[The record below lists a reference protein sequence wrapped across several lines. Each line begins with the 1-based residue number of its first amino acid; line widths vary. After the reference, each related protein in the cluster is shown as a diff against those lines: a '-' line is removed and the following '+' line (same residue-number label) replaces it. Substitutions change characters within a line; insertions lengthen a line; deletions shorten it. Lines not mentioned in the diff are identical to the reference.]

1 MNDSSRPARP
11 VAPPS
16 PFGPPPAV
24 HVAPPTLAAP
34 QLAVSAPQPAISAQ
48 QAPALPPRS
57 QVVRSSQLG
66 NSTQHVEVSS
76 NGEALNRQLD
86 AIIRPTTVE
95 DLAKKG
101 GQLKAV
107 KERDLRELIRQSLLQ
122 LLASETAMSSA
133 EQERILDRVQGE
145 LKKKMTAH
153 AGEQAER
160 LAVAAEN
167 QALHGRMQQL
177 EQDHAD
183 RAGELGRLRASLAT
197 AQREVIEL
205 RADLDRQAL
214 LAPQPMTAGT
224 NEEPW
229 ARAVDEAWFSGRQ
242 RREAARGGTPTG
254 ELLSTALQ
262 GHLATCAELL
272 ADYAANPPGGDAAAD
287 VLARI
292 RVLLAVHV
300 RDQTWISELQQR
312 ATVVAGER
320 DDARA
325 AAEAEL
331 QRTIEIEAQLDELTA
346 QLAAYEAGVAERDD
360 LIAGRDAALAEAD
373 AALVAAHADLAAHA
387 AHEERTPYLTLPDTS
402 RDGELTE
409 LRDRLD
415 DALRRCED
423 AVRARTRVEQ
433 DLAAAA
439 GGRAAAEHHLV
450 GAENRLASAEQRVR
464 DLQQQLGD
472 QRKTTDIARLASV
485 EVEAQRAEVTGL
497 KNLLHEREQTL
508 AGERDRAHADR
519 DRHRADG
526 AVRLEALKRV
536 EQALL
541 VLRDQLAERDA
552 ECATLQAQL
561 AEAQAQSQAAA
572 APPQLS
578 AHHEEANAQHFAPLM
593 TALVERDA
601 LRDTSEKAAAALAA
615 GYMSR
620 LHFELEGVERRTAE
634 RIAAL
639 ALTLAQ
645 VRSLPAVSNVPA
657 PTIQP
662 PAAPVISE
670 RLVPVAPASVVP
682 AAIPRSEKPAKRP
695 ALARV
700 AGPACLGDD
709 ERARF
714 AYLRGARPRLIVHG
728 ATWDHQDLA
737 ATSAATGSRPVIVMV
752 DSEPWVVYR
761 DHSGALH
768 WASAGAR
775 GMILGEGLVAG
786 EPAILVDPA
795 QNRWLLAARDAQGR
809 AVVHSVIDGEARRLA
824 EFSASGD
831 PAWWPRAKDGAAD
844 GVSDQGHRLVMPA
857 GGATVAL
864 HHQTA
869 NGWSP
874 ATTLT
879 FAPAVDEVAA
889 VAVAVGVGKAGRG
902 GEAVLAVRSPTGVV
916 AARRSRR
923 DGTWEEP
930 QVLDASGAP
939 AIGGLAAA
947 QGDGETLVAYR
958 SDDGLLQL
966 MLHRGAWRHL
976 AFGSNFKAPAAA
988 SDPQLLLH
996 DGMIRCFYVG
1006 VDEHVHEVRN
1016 NAAGWHHYDLTVV
1029 SRDL

>member
-11 VAPPS
+11 VEPPS

-24 HVAPPTLAAP
+24 HVAPPAL
-34 QLAVSAPQPAISAQ
+34 VAPQPAASAPH
-48 QAPALPPRS
+48 APVLPPRS
-57 QVVRSSQLG
+57 QVVRSSQLAT
-66 NSTQHVEVSS
+66 SLQHVEVSN
-76 NGEALNRQLD
+76 NGEALSRQLD

-160 LAVAAEN
+160 LALAAEN
-167 QALHGRMQQL
+167 QALQGRMQQL

-197 AQREVIEL
+197 AQREVVEL

-224 NEEPW
+224 SDEPW

-242 RREAARGGTPTG
+242 RREAARGGTPMG

-272 ADYAANPPGGDAAAD
+272 AEYAANPPGGDAAAD

-292 RVLLAVHV
+292 RVLLAVHL

-312 ATVVAGER
+312 ATVVAAER
-320 DDARA
+320 DEARA

-439 GGRAAAEHHLV
+439 GGRAAAEHHLA

-497 KNLLHEREQTL
+497 KKLLHEREQTL

-552 ECATLQAQL
+552 ECAALQAQL

-572 APPQLS
+572 APPQLPPQ
-578 AHHEEANAQHFAPLM
+578 HEEASAKHFAPLM

-601 LRDTSEKAAAALAA
+601 LRDISEKAAAALAA
-615 GYMSR
+615 GYMTR

-639 ALTLAQ
+639 AITLAQ
-645 VRSLPAVSNVPA
+645 VRSAPAEPTLESTKPA

-662 PAAPVISE
+662 PATPAESA
-670 RLVPVAPASVVP
+670 APASKTP

-728 ATWDHQDLA
+728 ATWDHQDPA

-752 DSEPWVVYR
+752 GGEPWVVYR
-761 DHSGALH
+761 DRSGALH
-768 WASAGAR
+768 RASAGER
-775 GMILGEGLVAG
+775 SVILGEGAVAG
-786 EPAILVDPA
+786 EPAILVDPV
-795 QNRWLLAARDAQGR
+795 QNRWLLAARDAQGK

-844 GVSDQGHRLVMPA
+844 GLTDQSHRLAIPA

-864 HHQTA
+864 HHETA

-889 VAVAVGVGKAGRG
+889 VAVAAGVGKAGRG
-902 GEAVLAVRSPTGVV
+902 GEDVLAVRSPAGVV
-916 AARRSRR
+916 AARRSRG

-930 QVLDASGAP
+930 LVLDASGAP

-966 MLHRGAWRHL
+966 MLHRGSWRHL

-1016 NAAGWHHYDLTVV
+1016 NAAGWHHYDLTLV